1 MKAELLDKKTEM
13 LARAN
18 EVAYGLEL
26 LRQDEDNAHSNPLL
40 KVAKDVAAVGGRD
53 AVHEDKSTD
62 PINDTHGHQ
71 MSGWAVTY

>member
-26 LRQDEDNAHSNPLL
+26 LRQDEDNTHSNPLL
-40 KVAKDVAAVGGRD
+40 KIAKYAAAVGDGD
-53 AVHEDKSTD
+53 AEQEDQSADQIDHNGVVGGLTE
-62 PINDTHGHQ
+62 
-71 MSGWAVTY
+71 